1 VILDIMLCNG
11 AGIAIGMKIC
21 SLLEMRQYKWES
33 IKSIQGTTK
42 KLKRA
47 VLQFTPESWTP
58 VRWLDP
64 SCSYMRFLAICQL
77 VVFWQI
83 AELNTF
89 FIKHI
94 FETPPA
100 HKIVLFRL
108 GLLSIIVAPSL
119 RQYYVFVTD
128 TRCKR
133 VVS

>member
-1 VILDIMLCNG
+1 MFNYTLF
-11 AGIAIGMKIC
+11 
-21 SLLEMRQYKWES
+21 RT
-33 IKSIQGTTK
+33 IQGAKK

-64 SCSYMRFLAICQL
+64 CCSYMRFFAVCQL

-100 HKIVLFRL
+100 HNIVLFRL
-108 GLLSIIVAPSL
+108 GILSLIVAPSL
-119 RQYYVFVTD
+119 RFVDST
-128 TRCKR
+128 
-133 VVS
+133 VSIYPASL